1 MEVYVAEHAGFC
13 FGVTKAVETVYD
25 QIKNSTGVNI
35 YTYGPIIHNEIVV
48 SDLEK
53 KGVKVINSPEELDE
67 VDSGIIV
74 IRSHGVTKEAHKKIE
89 ETGLDVTDA
98 KGELMFTYRRDNP
111 DEGDNYFVDVY
122 RFEMDV
128 NEADVKIQRSEASEF
143 AFAAKEEIKKLA
155 DKGMFLHFDS
165 IKAVFE

>member
-1 MEVYVAEHAGFC
+1 MSGESSLE
-13 FGVTKAVETVYD
+13 AVRR
-25 QIKNSTGVNI
+25 
-35 YTYGPIIHNEIVV
+35 EI
-48 SDLEK
+48 S
-53 KGVKVINSPEELDE
+53 
-67 VDSGIIV
+67 
-74 IRSHGVTKEAHKKIE
+74 E